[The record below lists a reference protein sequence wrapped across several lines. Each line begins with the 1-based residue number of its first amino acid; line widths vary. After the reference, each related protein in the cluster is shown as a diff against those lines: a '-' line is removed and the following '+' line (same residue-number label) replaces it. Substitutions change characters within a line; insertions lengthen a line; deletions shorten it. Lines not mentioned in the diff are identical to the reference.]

1 MSKNSEKIP
10 AQSYSADSIKVLKG
24 LDAVR
29 KRPGMYIGD
38 TDDGSG
44 LHHMV
49 FEVVDNA
56 IDEALAG
63 YCKNITVSMNKDN
76 TVTVEDDGR
85 GIPVDMHKGE
95 KMSAAEVIMTQLHA
109 GGKFDHDSYKVSG
122 GLHGVGV
129 SVVNALSEKLDLNI
143 FRDGKEYSI
152 TFKNGNSVKPLKEAG
167 KTKKTG
173 TKITFLPSKEIF
185 SSIKFSSSIL
195 QRRMRE
201 LAFLNKGVSITLIDD
216 TGSKAKEFLNKYDGG
231 IIEFVEFINQKKP
244 QLVNKNEVAVFKKPI
259 FVTAEKDKVIVEC
272 SFAWNAGYSEDVLAF
287 TNNIHQKDGGTHL
300 LGFRSAL
307 TRVIN
312 KYANDTNLLKKNK
325 VTISGDDIKEGL
337 VAVLSIKMPDP
348 KFSSQTKDK
357 LVSSEIRL
365 IVESIINEKVSI
377 WFDQNPSVAKNVLEK
392 IIQAA
397 VARDVARKARDSVRR
412 KGSFELSGL
421 PGKLAD
427 CQISKREGTELFIVE
442 GDSAGGSAKQ
452 GRSREY
458 QAVLPLRGKILNT
471 YVNGNGKNGNG
482 SDHATKALAK
492 MMSSSEVV
500 TLINA
505 LGTGSKDFNI
515 ENLRYDKIII
525 MTDADVDGSHIR
537 TLLLTF
543 FNNAPFNQL
552 IENGHLYLAQPPLF
566 KVTKGTKSVYIKD
579 EKSLD
584 DYILKMSEKADKK
597 IKKGSAEFEKF
608 IEEQR
613 QKLSIQRFKG
623 LGEMNPEE
631 LWETTLNPENR
642 TLLKVQYSKGTKD
655 KSKEDQK
662 LIDILMG
669 DDVAPRKEFITNKAL
684 DVVNLDI

>member
-1 MSKNSEKIP
+1 
-10 AQSYSADSIKVLKG
+10 
-24 LDAVR
+24 
-29 KRPGMYIGD
+29 
-38 TDDGSG
+38 
-44 LHHMV
+44 
-49 FEVVDNA
+49 
-56 IDEALAG
+56 
-63 YCKNITVSMNKDN
+63 
-76 TVTVEDDGR
+76 
-85 GIPVDMHKGE
+85 
-95 KMSAAEVIMTQLHA
+95 
-109 GGKFDHDSYKVSG
+109 
-122 GLHGVGV
+122 
-129 SVVNALSEKLDLNI
+129 
-143 FRDGKEYSI
+143 
-152 TFKNGNSVKPLKEAG
+152 
-167 KTKKTG
+167 
-173 TKITFLPSKEIF
+173 
-185 SSIKFSSSIL
+185 
-195 QRRMRE
+195 MRE

-365 IVESIINEKVSI
+365 IVESVINEKVSI

-584 DYILKMSEKADKK
+584 DYILKMSEKVDKK
-597 IKKGSAEFEKF
+597 VKKGSTEFEKF